1 MLLWGSW
8 QELGPHSFCGGKSKG
23 LWFIKEPVKS
33 VCFEVCSHGGKEL
46 QWFFFFFFF
55 FKRLENTSQGE
66 ILASSCLFWQS
77 KDWSVFMVCTYLK
90 GSFMKITTMCSPTLL
105 CKNTNW
111 MGLNFNQSG
120 SNQRHTRK
128 LSGGGK
134 SGQRFTSGGLSGGWI
149 WTSLAGHT
157 LPAGMSQPSCPQQ
170 LVSNCLVSRTLYV
183 LKIYWGPPENFCLHV
198 LWLLTFIIL
207 EINTREFKKY

>member
-1 MLLWGSW
+1 MRKLTSIGPPPFLWRQVKGTMIYKGASEICLFRGVSSW
-8 QELGPHSFCGGKSKG
+8 RQGITVIL
-23 LWFIKEPVKS
+23 
-33 VCFEVCSHGGKEL
+33 
-46 QWFFFFFFF
+46 FFFW
-55 FKRLENTSQGE
+55 RLENTSQGE

-90 GSFMKITTMCSPTLL
+90 GSFMKITTTCSPTLL

-134 SGQRFTSGGLSGGWI
+134 SGPRLTSGGLSGGWL
-149 WTSLAGHT
+149 WTSLAGYT
-157 LPAGMSQPSCPQQ
+157 LPAEMSQPSCPQQ
-170 LVSNCLVSRTLYV
+170 LVSNCLVSRSLYV
-183 LKIYWGPPENFCLHV
+183 LKIYWGPPENFCLHG
-198 LWLLTFIIL
+198 L
-207 EINTREFKKY
+207 